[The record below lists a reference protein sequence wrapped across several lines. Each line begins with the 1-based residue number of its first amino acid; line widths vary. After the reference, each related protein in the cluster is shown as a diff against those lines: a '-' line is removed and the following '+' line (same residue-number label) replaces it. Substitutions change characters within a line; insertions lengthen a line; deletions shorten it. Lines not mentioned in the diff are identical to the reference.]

1 MTTGK
6 TNTMPEPRIKVKVT
20 QGFSWDNYTG
30 EFDSVISLIQDL
42 KDEWVG
48 IEAYTDGGYD
58 IHSSVYTAFRL
69 YKFREE
75 NDKEYKER
83 MRRLEY
89 ENKQKLREEKRKL
102 KEKKER
108 FKQLKKEISSLSD
121 DDKKLLGL

>member
-1 MTTGK
+1 MT
-6 TNTMPEPRIKVKVT
+6 EPRIKVKVT
-20 QGFSWDNYTG
+20 KEYAWEDCTG
-30 EFDSVISLIQDL
+30 DFDSVISHIQDL

-58 IHSSVYTAFRL
+58 MYSPTYTAFRL

-75 NDKEYKER
+75 NDKEYKDR
-83 MRRLEY
+83 MRRLEC
-89 ENKQKLREEKRKL
+89 ENKEKLREEKRKL

-108 FKQLKKEISSLSD
+108 FTQLKKEISSLND

>member
-1 MTTGK
+1 MT
-6 TNTMPEPRIKVKVT
+6 EPRIKVKVT
-20 QGFSWDNYTG
+20 QVFSWDNYTG

-75 NDKEYKER
+75 NDREYKDR
-83 MRRLEY
+83 MWRLEC
-89 ENKQKLREEKRKL
+89 ENKEKLREEKRKL

-108 FKQLKKEISSLSD
+108 LKQLKKEISSLND